1 MSKPFDP
8 AAPFYAW
15 SEDLSGMAR
24 GTLLR
29 SEPLAESELIRGAAR
44 GWRVLYVSIGCAGT
58 EIAVSGLVFL
68 PNGEPPQEGW
78 AVVSYAVGTTGITS
92 IAAPSL
98 DPLATVLGY
107 PAWTTI
113 PSFLQAKYAVVLSD
127 QEGRGTA
134 GPHPYLHGPTLA
146 ANQIDAVRAGREL
159 TSELSAIWVAM
170 GASEGGQSTLFTAAI
185 ATATAPE
192 LDYRGAVAECPPTEW
207 STLVADMTDMARILL
222 PLVLHAASYHDPS
235 VEVEAHLN
243 SDGLAL
249 WNAWCTSRLA
259 EPGAVLDTFMPMLG
273 KPLFRL
279 APGDSTHA
287 EAAARIFANI
297 DMSGLEAPRGGFD
310 RPILLTEGAV
320 DEYCVP
326 GTVGRLAEE
335 LSAAGC
341 EVEYHCYEAN
351 HMDLPYLSL
360 ADTLPFVRR
369 VTGRAPLRSLRQGGK
384 AADLPAEARG
394 APVSP
399 VTSVSVASVSKAGS
413 AI

>member
-1 MSKPFDP
+1 MDRPFAP

-15 SEDLSGMAR
+15 SDDLSGVAR

-29 SEPLAESELIRGAAR
+29 SEPLPESQVIRGASR
-44 GWRVLYVSIGCAGT
+44 GWRVLYVSLNSAGS

-68 PNGEPPQEGW
+68 PHGESPQGGW
-78 AVVSYAVGTTGITS
+78 AIVSYAVGTTGITS

-113 PSFLQAKYAVVLSD
+113 PSFLQAQYAIVLSD

-134 GPHPYLHGPTLA
+134 GPHPYLHGPMLA
-146 ANQIDAVRAGREL
+146 ANQIDAVRAGRAL
-159 TSELSAIWVAM
+159 VPELSSTWVAM
-170 GASEGGQSTLFTAAI
+170 GASEGGQSTLFAAAI

-192 LDYRGAVAECPPTEW
+192 LDYRGAVAECAPTEW
-207 STLVADMTDMARILL
+207 STLVREMTDTCRILL
-222 PLVLHAASYHDPS
+222 PLLLHATTYYNPS
-235 VEVEAHLN
+235 VKVEELLN
-243 SDGLAL
+243 EDGLTL
-249 WNAWCTSRLA
+249 WKAWCTSRLA
-259 EPGAVLDTFMPMLG
+259 EPGDVLDTFMPMLG

-279 APGDSTHA
+279 EPSESTHA
-287 EAAARIFANI
+287 EAAARVFSKI

-310 RPILLTEGAV
+310 RPVLLTEGNL

-326 GTVGRLAEE
+326 GTIGRLADDIR
-335 LSAAGC
+335 AAGS

-360 ADTLPFVRR
+360 ADTLTFVRR
-369 VTGRAPLRSLRQGGK
+369 VTGRMPLKSLR
-384 AADLPAEARG
+384 
-394 APVSP
+394 
-399 VTSVSVASVSKAGS
+399 
-413 AI
+413 